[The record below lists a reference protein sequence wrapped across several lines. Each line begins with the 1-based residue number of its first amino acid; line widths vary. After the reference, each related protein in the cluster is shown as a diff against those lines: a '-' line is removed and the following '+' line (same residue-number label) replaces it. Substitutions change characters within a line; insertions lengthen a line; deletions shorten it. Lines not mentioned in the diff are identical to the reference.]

1 MPHGKEIS
9 VATPFRHEHK
19 YVAPETVLSVL
30 EERAR
35 VMMPIDMHAGTKNRY
50 QIRSLYLDDVDNSCY
65 WENEDGTD
73 PREKFRIRI
82 YNCSPDR
89 IMLELKQKRH
99 GMCHKVSEPMDLAR
113 CQTIMEGN
121 IPAIRQSDGLLMRA
135 FIMRM
140 RSRGLRPVVIVTYE
154 RDPFVWREG
163 NVRITFDRNIR
174 SSMDFTHFFDSRLA
188 SRPVL
193 GLGTNMLEVKY
204 DELLPDFLNA
214 MLQTALLRVTSFS
227 KYYLCRRFAMNGI
240 RPE

>member
-1 MPHGKEIS
+1 M
-9 VATPFRHEHK
+9 ATPFRHEHK
-19 YVAPETVLSVL
+19 YVVPETVLSAL
-30 EERAR
+30 EERTRA
-35 VMMPIDMHAGTKNRY
+35 VMPADVHAGSDNRY
-50 QIRSLYLDDVDNSCY
+50 QIRSLYLDDIDNTCY

-82 YNCSPDR
+82 YNCNPER

-121 IPAIRQSDGLLMRA
+121 IPAIRQSDGFLMRA

-140 RSRGLRPVVIVTYE
+140 RTRGLKPVVIVTYE

-163 NVRITFDRNIR
+163 NVRVTFDRNIR
-174 SSMDFTHFFDSRLA
+174 SSVDFGRFFDLRLA

-214 MLQTALLRVTSFS
+214 MLQTSLLRATSFS
-227 KYYLCRRFAMNGI
+227 KYYLCRRFAMNGM

>member
-9 VATPFRHEHK
+9 VATPFRHEQK

-35 VMMPIDMHAGTKNRY
+35 MVMPIDMHAGEENRY

-82 YNCSPDR
+82 YNCSPER
-89 IMLELKQKRH
+89 IMLERKQKRH

-113 CQTIMEGN
+113 CQTVMEGN
-121 IPAIRQSDGLLMRA
+121 IPAIRQSDGFLMRA

-140 RSRGLRPVVIVTYE
+140 QSRGLRPVTIVTYE

-174 SSMDFTHFFDSRLA
+174 SSTDFAHFFDPQLA

-193 GLGTNMLEVKY
+193 GVGTHMLEVKY
-204 DELLPDFLNA
+204 DELLPGFLNA
-214 MLQTALLRVTSFS
+214 MLQTTLLRVTSFS
-227 KYYLCRRFAMNGI
+227 KYYLCRRFALNGI